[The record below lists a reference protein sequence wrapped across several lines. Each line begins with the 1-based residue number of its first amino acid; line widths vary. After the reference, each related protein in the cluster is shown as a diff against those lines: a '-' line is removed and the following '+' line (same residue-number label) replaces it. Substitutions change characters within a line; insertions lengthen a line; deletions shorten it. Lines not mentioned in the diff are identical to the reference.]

1 MAEHPWISI
10 GRTLASQSKKISS
23 YYSKEEEEG
32 SPPSETNISK
42 SAMEKAE
49 SEFKEMNA
57 ISKNLKAALKSLIKS
72 KTNAP

>member
-23 YYSKEEEEG
+23 YYGKEEEG
-32 SPPSETNISK
+32 DIPPLEKNISK

-57 ISKNLKAALKSLIKS
+57 ISNDLKAALKSLIKS
-72 KTNAP
+72 KTNVP

>member
-23 YYSKEEEEG
+23 YYSKEEEEE
-32 SPPSETNISK
+32 SPPSEKNTPK

-57 ISKNLKAALKSLIKS
+57 ISKDLKAALKSLIKS
-72 KTNAP
+72 KTNVP